1 MSVVLG
7 KNVFIYAGQT
17 GTTPI
22 IAASKSCTIS
32 RKVDLYEKASSTQST
47 AKEFITGRSEWEVT
61 LSHLVVSDAPFDGI
75 LKVGS
80 SYTLSMVIGST
91 RKYGTA
97 ICVQADLS
105 APVGNLATGSVK
117 FKGTG
122 DLT

>member
-1 MSVVLG
+1 M
-7 KNVFIYAGQT
+7 FIYAGQT